1 MPLWPPPRPV
11 AAPAGRTGRSQF
23 RRRVRGPGAQQLN
36 SVVNKSKSARLT
48 EPRSSRASS
57 CWTKASM
64 RPVRW
69 APAKVNRLGNFAIV
83 SEAQTLVDG
92 ESQIAI
98 LVYAQHAQIADYR

>member
-1 MPLWPPPRPV
+1 
-11 AAPAGRTGRSQF
+11 
-23 RRRVRGPGAQQLN
+23 
-36 SVVNKSKSARLT
+36 
-48 EPRSSRASS
+48 
-57 CWTKASM
+57 
-64 RPVRW
+64 VRW